1 VGGRPARPAINIVTI
16 HGFMLLFRLVDL
28 SSILCLMNIIITAI
42 RIVQYI
48 LIKMNRLFLLSI
60 AANIIQ
66 LRLKIEDRA
75 MISISLFLF
84 ICMILPKTLLIRI
97 LTTTTVFIMN
107 IRI

>member
-1 VGGRPARPAINIVTI
+1 
-16 HGFMLLFRLVDL
+16 
-28 SSILCLMNIIITAI
+28 MNMIITMI

-48 LIKMNRLFLLSI
+48 LIKINKLFLLSI

-66 LRLKIEDRA
+66 LKLKIEDRA

-84 ICMILPKTLLIRI
+84 ICMILPKILLIRI
-97 LTTTTVFIMN
+97 LTSTTVFIMN